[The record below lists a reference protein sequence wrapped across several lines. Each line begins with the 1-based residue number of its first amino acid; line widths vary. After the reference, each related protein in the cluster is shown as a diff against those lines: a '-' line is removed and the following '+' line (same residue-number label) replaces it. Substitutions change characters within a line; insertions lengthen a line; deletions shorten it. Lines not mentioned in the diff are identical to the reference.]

1 MAKRR
6 KTSNPPAAGG
16 GKAADQNPARDRP
29 QRRNAERLLGQMMFA
44 IGAGASGVHI
54 SREAVGRMRARYA
67 EHTFQFVAKPNW
79 DSTWNRF
86 GIYTLRWFTTIGRT
100 AADLATEAGSPVID
114 GSIFEQARIR
124 VEATYRE
131 HLKRLAD
138 GGSDADGGTTDVQ
151 VRGDICPDPFPE
163 DPPDDGD

>member
-1 MAKRR
+1 MAKGKR
-6 KTSNPPAAGG
+6 KTPPAGG
-16 GKAADQNPARDRP
+16 NARADQNPATDRP

-54 SREAVGRMRARYA
+54 SREAVARMRQRYA

-79 DSTWNRF
+79 ESTWNRY

-100 AADLATEAGSPVID
+100 AADLATEDGSPVID
-114 GSIFEQARIR
+114 ESLFEQARIR

-131 HLKRLAD
+131 HLKRLAES
-138 GGSDADGGTTDVQ
+138 GADEAGTSGIQ
-151 VRGDICPDPFPE
+151 LRGDICPDPFPP
-163 DPPDDGD
+163 DPPEDGD

>member
-1 MAKRR
+1 MAKGRR
-6 KTSNPPAAGG
+6 TSPPGG
-16 GKAADQNPARDRP
+16 GSARTDQNPAKDRP

-54 SREAVGRMRARYA
+54 TREAVARMRARYA

-79 DSTWNRF
+79 EKTWNRY

-100 AADLATEAGSPVID
+100 AADLATEDGSPVID
-114 GSIFEQARIR
+114 ESIFEQARIR

-131 HLKRLAD
+131 HLKRLSETGD
-138 GGSDADGGTTDVQ
+138 EEDAASAGIQ
-151 VRGDICPDPFPE
+151 LRGDICPDPFPP
-163 DPPDDGD
+163 DPPDPGD

>member
-1 MAKRR
+1 MAKRKR
-6 KTSNPPAAGG
+6 NSNPPAGGG
-16 GKAADQNPARDRP
+16 GKADQNPARDRP

-44 IGAGASGVHI
+44 IGAGANGVHM
-54 SREAVGRMRARYA
+54 SREGVARMRQRYA
-67 EHTFQFVAKPNW
+67 EHTFGFVARPNW
-79 DSTWNRF
+79 EKTWNRF

-100 AADLATEAGSPVID
+100 AADLATEDGSPVID

-138 GGSDADGGTTDVQ
+138 GGGDEEAGMTDVQ